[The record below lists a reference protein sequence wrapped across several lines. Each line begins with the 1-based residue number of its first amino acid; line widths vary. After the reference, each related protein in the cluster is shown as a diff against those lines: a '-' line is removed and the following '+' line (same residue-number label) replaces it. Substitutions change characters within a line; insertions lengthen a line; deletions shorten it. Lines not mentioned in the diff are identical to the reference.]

1 MGSIACSKAADQ
13 GVIVPAVHAIMSPGG
28 DDYEQRTG
36 VDETDRCAYRHV
48 AVGGRTAAGC
58 NLCQFGCRV
67 QLGGSD
73 EVWVP
78 AMKAVHEKFKGERG
92 TYAQFGDSITVSRA
106 FWFGLKYAPKNASP
120 EMTKA
125 LGLVKDYMLEDCWD
139 WKGPEYGN
147 EGQMTIRWAHQNV
160 DKWLKE
166 LNPEVA
172 LMMFGTNDLGSLEL
186 PEYDTKTREVV
197 QKCLDNGTIL
207 ILSTIPPK
215 HGQAEKAAV
224 FADAVRRIA
233 REMKVPLTDY
243 HAEILRRR
251 PDDWDG
257 AADQFRQYQGYDVP
271 TLISRDGVHPSNP
284 QQYANDY
291 SAEGLRMQRLRTPQL
306 PRVAEVRRGDREG
319 VAEEAGSAR
328 TLPGGPL
335 FFQDFEGPGD
345 WDGTVTDKDT
355 PAANKHVVEGHGDD
369 QYFGRKIRVGI
380 RKPPVA
386 VAADTY
392 LTFDYYVEGSDFLMV
407 FLFDLDIMDNCR
419 YPIDNPAIGKWTTHT
434 MKVTGAQAAEEGP
447 QGRRHLLLR
456 RSAGQQNTRLM
467 VDNVRLEGSGD

>member
-1 MGSIACSKAADQ
+1 MTMSNVQAWMRRA
-13 GVIVPAVHAIMSPGG
+13 VVRIVMSPL
-28 DDYEQRTG
+28 
-36 VDETDRCAYRHV
+36 V
-48 AVGGRTAAGC
+48 ALPLLAATCTSSAAGA
-58 NLCQFGCRV
+58 

-73 EVWVP
+73 EVWVR
-78 AMKAVHEKFKGERG
+78 AMRAVHGKFKGERG
-92 TYAQFGDSITVSRA
+92 TYAHFGDSITVSRA
-106 FWFGLKYAPKNASP
+106 FWSGLRYAPKNASP
-120 EMTKA
+120 EMTRA

-160 DKWLKE
+160 DRWLKE

-172 LMMFGTNDLGSLEL
+172 LMMFGTNDLGSLGL

-215 HGQAEKAAV
+215 HGQAEKAAA
-224 FADAVRRIA
+224 FSDAVRRIA
-233 REMKVPLTDY
+233 RDLNVPLTDY
-243 HAEILRRR
+243 HAEILQRR

-257 AADQFRQYQGYDVP
+257 AADQFRQHQGYDVP

-284 QQYANDY
+284 QRYANDY
-291 SAEGLRMQRLRTPQL
+291 SAEALRCNGFGLRSYLGLMKY
-306 PRVAEVRRGDREG
+306 AEVIEKVLPKKPALKHAPRR
-319 VAEEAGSAR
+319 
-328 TLPGGPL
+328 TL

-355 PAANKHVVEGHGDD
+355 PAANKHVVAGHGDD
-369 QYFGRKIRVGI
+369 QYFGRKIRVGL

-407 FLFDLDIMDNCR
+407 FLFDLDIQDNCR
-419 YPIDNPAIGKWTTHT
+419 YPIGHPAIGKWTTHT
-434 MKVTGAQAAEEGP
+434 MKVTGGKPLKKGHRVDDIFFFAGP
-447 QGRRHLLLR
+447 PG
-456 RSAGQQNTRLM
+456 SKNTRLM
-467 VDNVRLEGSGD
+467 VDNIRLEASGD